1 MITTT
6 VAEDL
11 SSVSVTE
18 DGLLECLLPNYN
30 PETLVPFASEEEVL
44 DYAASV
50 EGREFFWVP
59 KLSDEEKAQIAF
71 DGKALQVRTERN
83 QKLVQS
89 DWTQIADAAVD
100 KAAWAAY
107 RQALRDITAQAGFPW
122 DVSWPEHPL

>member
-18 DGLLECLLPNYN
+18 DGLFECILPSYN

-44 DYAASV
+44 TYAASV

-71 DGKALQVRTERN
+71 DGKALHIRAERN

-89 DWTQIADAAVD
+89 DWTQVADAAVD
-100 KAAWAAY
+100 KAAWATY
-107 RQALRDITAQAGFPW
+107 RQALRDITAQDGFPW
-122 DVSWPEHPL
+122 NVTWPEQPE